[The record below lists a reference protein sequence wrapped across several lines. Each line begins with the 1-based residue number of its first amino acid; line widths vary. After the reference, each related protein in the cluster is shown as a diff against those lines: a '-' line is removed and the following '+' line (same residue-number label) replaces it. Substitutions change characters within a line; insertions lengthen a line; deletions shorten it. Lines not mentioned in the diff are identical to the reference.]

1 MKTSHRVFIITD
13 VHVCA
18 LDTKKIIKLKNFTL
32 FGGGW
37 YIGNQNDFYNL
48 GLHFL
53 IKPGISTEKN
63 DMLC

>member
-32 FGGGW
+32 FWGGG
-37 YIGNQNDFYNL
+37 
-48 GLHFL
+48 GLIHW
-53 IKPGISTEKN
+53 KSK
-63 DMLC
+63 